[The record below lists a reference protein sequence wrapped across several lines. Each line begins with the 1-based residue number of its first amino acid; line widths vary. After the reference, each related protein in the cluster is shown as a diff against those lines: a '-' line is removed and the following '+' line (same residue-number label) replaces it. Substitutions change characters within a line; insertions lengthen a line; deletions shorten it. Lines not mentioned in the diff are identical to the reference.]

1 MQLEQNGTGDEHM
14 GILITI
20 ISSLIS
26 GVIAVVVSII
36 YYRRYEK
43 RRIRV
48 DTLTRF
54 VGNRYDIRGDEFSR
68 ALNEIF
74 VVFQGSRE
82 VMSVLSRYHGK
93 VITEQNSED
102 DFIRLFKAMCNDVGV
117 KYDEFND
124 SFFLTPFNLRRD
136 SAG

>member
-1 MQLEQNGTGDEHM
+1 VNTTD
-14 GILITI
+14 ILITI

-26 GVIAVVVSII
+26 GIVGVIISTI

-43 RRIRV
+43 RKIKV

-54 VGNRYDIRGDEFSR
+54 VGNRYDIKGDKFSG

-74 VVFQGSRE
+74 VVFQSSRD
-82 VMSVLSRYHGK
+82 VMNTLSRYHEK
-93 VITEQNSED
+93 VVARQNPED
-102 DFIRLFKAMCNDVGV
+102 DLIRLFKAMCDDVGV
-117 KYDEFND
+117 KYDQFND
-124 SFFLTPFNLRRD
+124 SFFLHPFNLRKD